1 MIDPVAYD
9 PGSKGM
15 KKRDGFTLIELVIV
29 IAIVGVLAAI
39 AMPTY
44 FDFIKKAKRVEA
56 QQALSEVAKKE
67 GIYHF
72 DHDVYSGELDAI
84 GFDMSRLKYYNIT
97 LLVTFDGFLAI
108 AMGNID
114 RDADLDVWII
124 DETTN
129 LVHIIVD

>member
-1 MIDPVAYD
+1 MTS
-9 PGSKGM
+9 GSNSM
-15 KKRDGFTLIELVIV
+15 KNRGGFTMVELVIV

-67 GIYHF
+67 GIHLF
-72 DHDVYSGELDAI
+72 DNDVYSNDLIAI
-84 GFDMSRLKYYNIT
+84 GFDMDRLKYYNVSII
-97 LLVTFDGFLAI
+97 LLPHDKFLAI

-114 RDADLDVWII
+114 RDALLDVWII

-129 LVHIIVD
+129 LVHVVED